1 MDFKISFILLHIS
14 LALWTGGMAM
24 FTFVVTPVIF
34 KYFPRDTASRT
45 VDKLFP
51 LYFPYNLIT
60 SVLALFF
67 DAISGGTNYSI
78 IIIAAAV
85 LINLFIILV
94 LYPAIKKTKFL
105 IPSFEKTAPPS
116 PARKRFS
123 RWHAVSAVLNLL
135 LLAIGL
141 ALIVIRSAS

>member
-24 FTFVVTPVIF
+24 FTFVVTPAIF
-34 KYFPRDTASRT
+34 KHFPRDTASRT

-78 IIIAAAV
+78 IIIAAAA

-94 LYPAIKKTKFL
+94 LYPAIRKTKFL
-105 IPSFEKTAPPS
+105 IPSF
-116 PARKRFS
+116 
-123 RWHAVSAVLNLL
+123 
-135 LLAIGL
+135 
-141 ALIVIRSAS
+141 